1 MPSRADWSR
10 AGVGI
15 RSGADWR
22 ERGHLCAA
30 GRSLCPRTKEAQPER
45 SSALHGEPRARGEHA
60 AQTAALSVMDK
71 PHSALRK
78 TSHFIRKQVEDFGTE
93 LQRTSTREQGCQTE
107 ENRHANFEADT
118 PAALGPAPMPP
129 VCAIE
134 PGDPPVLQRPLHTSK
149 SGIQQIIECFRSG
162 TAQLKHILLKEVDT
176 IFECKLCRSL
186 FRSLPN
192 LIAHKEFYCFPSRH
206 RINETPPED
215 SQSQALKDLLAAIY
229 PRKDGP
235 EYVVRLEPIE
245 SNQNAVFQF
254 LTTEEEQLP
263 QVEPETI
270 SLSEPEVTKDGPG
283 ECPETAMTAE
293 PAGQHDPPSE
303 QEADSVHKEPEAMP
317 PKEKEEQEVK
327 REEGEEHKDEE
338 EEEGTRSWR
347 DDVTISCCLCG
358 KDFNSRRGVRRHC
371 RKMHK
376 AKLEELRKFTDTR
389 TVPISLLSM
398 VKDRSSCPPPVPG
411 RSCPVC
417 QKTFAT
423 KANVRRHFDEVHRG
437 LRRDYI
443 TPDIATKPGQPL
455 SLEPVASA
463 RLRKQ
468 KTKMEYN
475 LSACTCLLCKRKYS
489 SQMMLKRHLHI
500 VHKID
505 TVENGTEP
513 KRPAVAVKGKAEAWA
528 MSKSEAKGVPVAS
541 FPPSEEEL
549 KSMSKA
555 RLRKLKLS
563 MGFDFKQLYC
573 KLCKRQFTT
582 RQNLTKH
589 MDLHMDG
596 SEIYIKFYRCPLCSY
611 ESRRKRD
618 VLRHMSVVHKK
629 SSRYLDKILPSL
641 ESRAV
646 KKPVELVL
654 NNPFRKGLQKD
665 VNGQQEP
672 PPGPSSTQQH
682 DPAVG
687 PVTRQQDAPE
697 TGSSV
702 LKTNSQVEQHGK
714 IGCGGPK
721 KGPQHTLKSVPLSS
735 RCTCNELRNSKRA
748 SLGTM
753 PDKMQDLR
761 TV

>member
-1 MPSRADWSR
+1 M
-10 AGVGI
+10 
-15 RSGADWR
+15 
-22 ERGHLCAA
+22 ER
-30 GRSLCPRTKEAQPER
+30 
-45 SSALHGEPRARGEHA
+45 
-60 AQTAALSVMDK
+60 

-78 TSHFIRKQVEDFGTE
+78 SSHFVRKQVEELDTE
-93 LQRTSTREQGCQTE
+93 AQRISTRDQCCQTE
-107 ENRHANFEADT
+107 EHRHDNCRQEADAPPGSDRT
-118 PAALGPAPMPP
+118 PTPPAF
-129 VCAIE
+129 AIE
-134 PGDPPVLQRPLHTSK
+134 PGDPAVLQRPLQTSK

-176 IFECKLCRSL
+176 IFECKLCRSM

-192 LIAHKEFYCFPSRH
+192 LIAHKEFYCFPTRLRVH
-206 RINETPPED
+206 EPPPED

-263 QVEPETI
+263 QEEPEAVPP
-270 SLSEPEVTKDGPG
+270 SEPDVTDEDPA
-283 ECPETAMTAE
+283 ESLEAARPAE
-293 PAGQHDPPSE
+293 PAVQQDPPQE
-303 QEADSVHKEPEAMP
+303 QQEDSAHEEPEAVP
-317 PKEKEEQEVK
+317 PKEREEQEVK
-327 REEGEEHKDEE
+327 REQEEEEQKEEEE
-338 EEEGTRSWR
+338 EEEGAKSWM

-455 SLEPVASA
+455 SLEPPGAA

-505 TVENGTEP
+505 TVENGTAA
-513 KRPAVAVKGKAEAWA
+513 KRSTTSCAKAKGETWGSA
-528 MSKSEAKGVPVAS
+528 KSEGKGVPAAA

-665 VNGQQEP
+665 VDGQQDP
-672 PPGPSSTQQH
+672 PAGPSSAQQS
-682 DPAVG
+682 DPTGG
-687 PVTRQQDAPE
+687 PITRQQDAPE
-697 TGSSV
+697 TGGSV
-702 LKTNSQVEQHGK
+702 LKVSNNFVLHTCDVCGRAFGK
-714 IGCGGPK
+714 KVYLESHRRTHKTTGTLKPPEESRK
-721 KGPQHTLKSVPLSS
+721 KGRST
-735 RCTCNELRNSKRA
+735 RSK
-748 SLGTM
+748 LF
-753 PDKMQDLR
+753 LW
-761 TV
+761 